1 MTRPPPYCGG
11 KRPDG
16 ARLEARKLLQPA
28 CRGQWKVLAAGL
40 AVFLAACLA
49 GPAQAAEQTLPAVPA
64 PVPAGQPIPEVE
76 PVQSCPPEHDLCV
89 ESQEQGDYDARAGV
103 AELHGD
109 VRGYMR
115 SRDLRFNSQ
124 RLRAL
129 RVSADGQRRV
139 ELYGAV
145 RLAEPGWRIAAD
157 SAVLENEVATL
168 SGNVR
173 MEEREHWAEGESAA
187 ADRGARQAG
196 VRERRGRPA
205 AKQAAPSAGL
215 GDGTQAWAQR
225 AVMERD
231 TRQLNLTGAVHVN
244 VPVKQISLDAESVT
258 LQFSRQGTVTGFSA
272 RGNVQI
278 VQPGRRLNADSAR
291 SQYRMQTILL
301 LGKARVQQEGQFDL
315 TSDRMEVFVDARRG
329 AVHSEDRQKPMNFSL
344 DVDALRGWKLD
355 ASRLD
360 KLREQGVPDAL
371 LKKLA
376 PMEERT
382 FKSQALFEQAVAER
396 LTPEESDRYLSTI
409 SKQAHP

>member
-1 MTRPPPYCGG
+1 
-11 KRPDG
+11 
-16 ARLEARKLLQPA
+16 
-28 CRGQWKVLAAGL
+28 
-40 AVFLAACLA
+40 
-49 GPAQAAEQTLPAVPA
+49 
-64 PVPAGQPIPEVE
+64 
-76 PVQSCPPEHDLCV
+76 
-89 ESQEQGDYDARAGV
+89 
-103 AELHGD
+103 
-109 VRGYMR
+109 
-115 SRDLRFNSQ
+115 
-124 RLRAL
+124 
-129 RVSADGQRRV
+129 
-139 ELYGAV
+139 
-145 RLAEPGWRIAAD
+145 
-157 SAVLENEVATL
+157 
-168 SGNVR
+168 
-173 MEEREHWAEGESAA
+173 
-187 ADRGARQAG
+187 
-196 VRERRGRPA
+196 
-205 AKQAAPSAGL
+205 
-215 GDGTQAWAQR
+215 
-225 AVMERD
+225 VMERE

-360 KLREQGVPDAL
+360 KLREQGVPEAL
-371 LKKLA
+371 LKKLV